1 MDFLKDVFIETMASA
16 MRSNYND
23 TKKRKLAEAKFLVL
37 FGVGEFAHHIKRQLE
52 DSNLPYAYCDFNE
65 SLWDTEIDGVKV
77 LSFAQL
83 SRLQRDGLLVGITSG
98 RGVIAI
104 SKLSEI
110 GISNYIDFTVE
121 SEPLH
126 LMHYNHD
133 LIMKNLDGLKQT
145 YDWFEDEL
153 SKQTMLSIFQYRI
166 TGDAAYLPPV
176 DDNSYFH
183 LLVRPRLGDVII
195 DGGAYI
201 GDTAIPFAK
210 HLKNQCTIYSFEPGE
225 ENYNALLD
233 NIKNE
238 EMENICYPIKAGLWD
253 ENTVIKINAEQGKGV
268 HVVAEGISIAAI
280 TLDTFVKDKSI
291 QPDLIKLDVEGAEEN
306 VILGA
311 VETIYKYRPRLQICL
326 YHKANDFW
334 TIPQLIKRI
343 EPRYRFY
350 FAHHDN
356 RLCESVLYAIF
367 DPYK

>member
-1 MDFLKDVFIETMASA
+1 MDFLKDVFIETIASA
-16 MRSNYND
+16 MRNNYTD

-37 FGVGEFAHHIKRQLE
+37 FGVSEFAHHMRRQLQ
-52 DSNLPYAYCDFNE
+52 DLNIPYAYCDFNE
-65 SLWDTEIDGVKV
+65 SLWDTEIDGAKV

-83 SRLQRDGLLVGITSG
+83 SRLERDGLLVGITSG
-98 RGVIAI
+98 RGSIAI
-104 SKLSEI
+104 KKLAEM
-110 GISNYIDFTVE
+110 GISNYVDFTVE

-126 LMHYNHD
+126 LLHYNHD

-145 YDWFEDEL
+145 YDWLEDDL
-153 SKQTMLSIFQYRI
+153 SKEIMLSIFKYRI
-166 TGDAAYLPPV
+166 TGDAAYLPLV

-183 LLVRPRLGDVII
+183 LLVRPRQGDVII
-195 DGGAYI
+195 DGGAFI

-225 ENYNALLD
+225 DNYSGLLD

-238 EMENICYPIKAGLWD
+238 KLENICHPIKAGLWNED
-253 ENTVIKINAEQGKGV
+253 TVIKINSEKGKGV
-268 HVVAEGISIAAI
+268 HVVSEGISIEAI
-280 TLDTFVKDKSI
+280 ALDTFVTEKSI
-291 QPDLIKLDVEGAEEN
+291 RPDLIKLDVEGAEEN

-311 VETIYKYRPRLQICL
+311 VETIYKYRPRLQVCL
-326 YHKANDFW
+326 YHKADDFW

-343 EPRYRFY
+343 EPKYRFY

-367 DPYK
+367 DPHK